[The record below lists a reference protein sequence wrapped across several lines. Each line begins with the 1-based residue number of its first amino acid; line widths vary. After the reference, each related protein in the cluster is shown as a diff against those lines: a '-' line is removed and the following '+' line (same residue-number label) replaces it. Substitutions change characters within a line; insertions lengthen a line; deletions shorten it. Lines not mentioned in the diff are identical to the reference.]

1 MIHVVLICA
10 GKIVI
15 DTIPGMS
22 QQISWTLVNLCYLT
36 VCRLFFDENR
46 AKCIAIALVSYVP
59 LGHRHTV
66 SK

>member
-22 QQISWTLVNLCYLT
+22 QQISWTTVNLCYLA
-36 VCRLFFDENR
+36 VCLLLFHRIR
-46 AKCIAIALVSYVP
+46 AKDIDAALIPDVP
-59 LGHRHTV
+59 LGHWHTV
-66 SK
+66 PK